1 LYVNFKPAGSL
12 QRKTI
17 CKMRTKEEKK
27 RLHQNIKDLTA
38 LIEKKQKKI
47 HKLQDEVL
55 FLDNQVLDML
65 YWFQIDLEEKKL

>member
-1 LYVNFKPAGSL
+1 
-12 QRKTI
+12 
-17 CKMRTKEEKK
+17 MRTKEEKK
-27 RLHQNIKDLTA
+27 RLHQNIKNLTA

-47 HKLQDEVL
+47 YKLQDEVL

>member
-1 LYVNFKPAGSL
+1 
-12 QRKTI
+12 
-17 CKMRTKEEKK
+17 MRTKEEKK

-47 HKLQDEVL
+47 YKLQDEVL

>member
-1 LYVNFKPAGSL
+1 
-12 QRKTI
+12 
-17 CKMRTKEEKK
+17 MRTKEEKK
-27 RLHQNIKDLTA
+27 RLQQNIKDLTA

>member
-1 LYVNFKPAGSL
+1 
-12 QRKTI
+12 
-17 CKMRTKEEKK
+17 MRTKEEKK